1 MLATA
6 ILESVKAAI
15 ENGELPAELSSNR
28 AINEI
33 TLERPKN
40 RDHGDYAT
48 SIALALAKGAGKAP
62 RQIAE
67 IIANSLRSSEIIERI
82 EIAGPGFINIT
93 LVKAS
98 QGAVVNSI
106 FAQGEK
112 YGEVKILSGVKINL
126 EFDAKDKILL
136 LKSAPAIAIALSKNM
151 LSKGPSVTNIGSS

>member
-15 ENGELPAELSSNR
+15 ESGELPAELSSNR
-28 AINEI
+28 ALNEI

-67 IIANSLRSSEIIERI
+67 II
-82 EIAGPGFINIT
+82 
-93 LVKAS
+93 
-98 QGAVVNSI
+98 
-106 FAQGEK
+106 
-112 YGEVKILSGVKINL
+112 
-126 EFDAKDKILL
+126 
-136 LKSAPAIAIALSKNM
+136 
-151 LSKGPSVTNIGSS
+151 